1 MSIRRPI
8 LFPAMCLA
16 LAVFCA
22 ATAQPLQPEGDNEF
36 GGTPGMHLFL
46 QSGFIRTHQ
55 ADRLHFARMRHY
67 REEMCI
73 RDRPCNASASTGR

>member
-1 MSIRRPI
+1 MSTRRPI
-8 LFPAMCLA
+8 LFPAICLA

-46 QSGFIRTHQ
+46 QSRFIRTH
-55 ADRLHFARMRHY
+55 
-67 REEMCI
+67 
-73 RDRPCNASASTGR
+73 

>member
-1 MSIRRPI
+1 MSTRRPI
-8 LFPAMCLA
+8 LFPAICLA

-46 QSGFIRTHQ
+46 QSRFIRTHQ
-55 ADRLHFARMRHY
+55 ADRLHFAFRQPGNLAGNFCRRY
-67 REEMCI
+67 
-73 RDRPCNASASTGR
+73 P